1 MRGSEATELPIAV
14 GARERARLS
23 MDVWLSGANRCDK

>member
-23 MDVWLSGANRCDK
+23 MNDRISGENRCDE